1 MKKILIYI
9 LALFSFSAI
18 YSHTVVFD
26 NYKGI
31 RSDITCGKILVDM
44 WGADSVVRYLVD
56 HKSISLTLYCDSI
69 GNVDSVI
76 DVRLHRAYDANAKEK
91 FINYFAKHK
100 VRCEYYSDAYYD
112 WNKRNNHNQYIADL
126 DRFISGEQAKSD
138 SVFKETGYQ
147 VKLCFPGNLSVR
159 DKAEDDGLE
168 DLTELERVLMRL
180 DIPLD
185 SVNFE
190 GINVDSVRYLF

>member
-9 LALFSFSAI
+9 LALFSFSTI

-26 NYKGI
+26 NYW
-31 RSDITCGKILVDM
+31 RARCCTTCGKILVDM
-44 WGADSVVRYLVD
+44 WGVDSVVRYLVD
-56 HKSISLTLYCDSI
+56 HKSISLTVYCDSI
-69 GNVDSVI
+69 GNVDSVM

-126 DRFISGEQAKSD
+126 DRFISGEQAGFD
-138 SVFKETGYQ
+138 SLFNETGYQ
-147 VKLCFPGNLSVR
+147 KQLCFPGNLSVR
-159 DKAEDDGLE
+159 DKAEDDGYE

-185 SVNFE
+185 SVNLE
-190 GINVDSVRYLF
+190 GINVDSVMYLF

>member
-9 LALFSFSAI
+9 LALFSFSTI

-26 NYKGI
+26 NYQGI
-31 RSDITCGKILVDM
+31 RCDKTCGNILVDM
-44 WGADSVVRYLVD
+44 WGVDSVVRYLVG

-76 DVRLHRAYDANAKEK
+76 DVPLHRAYDANAKEK

-126 DRFISGEQAKSD
+126 DRFISDEQAKFD
-138 SVFKETGYQ
+138 SVLKETGYQ
-147 VKLCFPGNLSVR
+147 KQLCFPGNLSVR
-159 DKAEDDGLE
+159 NKDEDDGLE
-168 DLTELERVLMRL
+168 DLTELERVLIRL

-185 SVNFE
+185 SVNLE
-190 GINVDSVRYLF
+190 DIDVDSVGYLF

>member
-9 LALFSFSAI
+9 LALFSFSTI

-26 NYKGI
+26 NYQGI
-31 RSDITCGKILVDM
+31 RCDKTCGKILVDM
-44 WGADSVVRYLVD
+44 WGVDSVVRYLVD

-69 GNVDSVI
+69 GNVDSVM

-126 DRFISGEQAKSD
+126 DMFISGEQARFD
-138 SVFKETGYQ
+138 SLFNETGYQ
-147 VKLCFPGNLSVR
+147 KQLCFPGNLSVR
-159 DKAEDDGLE
+159 NKDEDDGLE
-168 DLTELERVLMRL
+168 DLTELERVLIRL

-185 SVNFE
+185 SVNLE
-190 GINVDSVRYLF
+190 GIDVDNVGYLF

>member
-9 LALFSFSAI
+9 LALFSFSTI

-26 NYKGI
+26 NYW
-31 RSDITCGKILVDM
+31 RARCCTTCGKILVDM
-44 WGADSVVRYLVD
+44 WGVDSVVRYLVD
-56 HKSISLTLYCDSI
+56 HKSISLTVYCDSI
-69 GNVDSVI
+69 GNVDSVM

-126 DRFISGEQAKSD
+126 DRFISDEQAKFD
-138 SVFKETGYQ
+138 SVLKETGYQ
-147 VKLCFPGNLSVR
+147 KQLCFPGNLSVR
-159 DKAEDDGLE
+159 NKDEDDGLE
-168 DLTELERVLMRL
+168 DLTELERVLIRL

-185 SVNFE
+185 SVNLE
-190 GINVDSVRYLF
+190 GINVDSVMYLF

>member
-9 LALFSFSAI
+9 LALFSFSTI

-26 NYKGI
+26 NYW
-31 RSDITCGKILVDM
+31 RARCCTTCGKILVDM
-44 WGADSVVRYLVD
+44 WGVDSVVRYLVD
-56 HKSISLTLYCDSI
+56 HKSISLTVYCDSI
-69 GNVDSVI
+69 GNVDSVM

-126 DRFISGEQAKSD
+126 DRFISGEQAGFD
-138 SVFKETGYQ
+138 SLFNETGYQ
-147 VKLCFPGNLSVR
+147 KQLCFPGNLSVR
-159 DKAEDDGLE
+159 NKDEDDGLE
-168 DLTELERVLMRL
+168 DLTELERVLIRL

-185 SVNFE
+185 SVNLE
-190 GINVDSVRYLF
+190 GINVDSVMYLF

>member
-1 MKKILIYI
+1 
-9 LALFSFSAI
+9 
-18 YSHTVVFD
+18 
-26 NYKGI
+26 
-31 RSDITCGKILVDM
+31 M
-44 WGADSVVRYLVD
+44 WGVDSVVRYLVD
-56 HKSISLTLYCDSI
+56 HKSISLTVYCDSI
-69 GNVDSVI
+69 GNVDSVM

-126 DRFISGEQAKSD
+126 DRFISDEQAKFD
-138 SVFKETGYQ
+138 SVLKETGYQ
-147 VKLCFPGNLSVR
+147 KQLCFPGNLSVR
-159 DKAEDDGLE
+159 DKAEDDGYE

-185 SVNFE
+185 SVNLE
-190 GINVDSVRYLF
+190 GINVDSVMYLF